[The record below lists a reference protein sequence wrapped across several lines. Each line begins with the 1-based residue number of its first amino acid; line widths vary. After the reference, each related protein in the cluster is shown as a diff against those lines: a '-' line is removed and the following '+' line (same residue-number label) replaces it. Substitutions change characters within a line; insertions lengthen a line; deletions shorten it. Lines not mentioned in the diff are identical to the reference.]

1 MNSSVV
7 VSPKQAS
14 IPKRHLNE
22 RTKTIII
29 ICLALAFLSIIVI
42 AGETMSP
49 EAYAPDYSAKKL
61 VPSAQHWFGTDYL
74 GRDMFWRT
82 VKGLHTSIL
91 IGFLAATLSSVMAL
105 ILGIVS
111 ATAGGKI
118 DKLVNWTVDLCMGVP
133 HLVLLM
139 LISFMLGRGVTG
151 VIVAVA
157 VTHWP
162 SLTRV
167 LRAEVLQL
175 RSAQYVA
182 TAAKLGQSRWSI
194 AWKHI
199 VPHVFPQFLVGLIL
213 LFPHAILHEAA
224 ITFLGYGLP
233 LDMPAIGVILSE
245 SMKHLATGMWWLAF
259 FPGLALLLTVIMF
272 NTIGDKIKLLTNP
285 FSAQQ

>member
-7 VSPKQAS
+7 ISPKQAS

-22 RTKTIII
+22 RTKTIIM

-42 AGETMSP
+42 AGATMSP
-49 EAYAPDYSAKKL
+49 EAYKPDYSAKKL

-118 DKLVNWTVDLCMGVP
+118 DKFVNWTVDLCMGVP

-182 TAAKLGQSRWSI
+182 TAAKLGQSRWFI
-194 AWKHI
+194 ARKHI
-199 VPHVFPQFLVGLIL
+199 VPHVFPQFIVGLIL